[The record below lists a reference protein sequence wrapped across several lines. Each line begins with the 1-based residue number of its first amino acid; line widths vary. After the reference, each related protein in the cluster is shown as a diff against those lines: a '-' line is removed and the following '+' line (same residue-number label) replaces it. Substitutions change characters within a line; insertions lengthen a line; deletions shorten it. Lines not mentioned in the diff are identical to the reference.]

1 MTATAREGSVVL
13 VVDDDPA
20 ILPLIEAILEE

>member
-1 MTATAREGSVVL
+1 MTTAMLNKVL

-20 ILPLIEAILEE
+20 ILRILTGHLKAVG